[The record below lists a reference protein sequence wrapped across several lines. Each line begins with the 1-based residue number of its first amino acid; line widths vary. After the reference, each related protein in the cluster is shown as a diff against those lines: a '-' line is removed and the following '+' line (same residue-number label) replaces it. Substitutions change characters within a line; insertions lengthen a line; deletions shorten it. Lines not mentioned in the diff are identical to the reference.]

1 MFNCNLLFVI
11 PGFERQLMVH
21 LLNESRNGVESEWIE
36 IEMMNENHNKLCIL
50 FVGIRFGMNWI
61 TINVFTL
68 SWNLN
73 RNELDCCKLLK
84 KIN

>member
-21 LLNESRNGVESEWIE
+21 LLNESWNGVESEWIRIE
-36 IEMMNENHNKLCIL
+36 IKIENHNKLCIL
-50 FVGIRFGMNWI
+50 FVKIRFGMSWI
-61 TINVFTL
+61 AIDVFIL

-73 RNELDCCKLLK
+73 RNELDYCKLIK
-84 KIN
+84 KI